1 MLFFLQPLQQH
12 ETFST
17 RRYLFLRHANQRG
30 PKCQPTH
37 HHGVDKKHRF
47 SVALIILTQKS
58 HGKLMGIMP

>member
-17 RRYLFLRHANQRG
+17 RTYLFLRHA
-30 PKCQPTH
+30 KMSTH
-37 HHGVDKKHRF
+37 ASSWVDKKHRF